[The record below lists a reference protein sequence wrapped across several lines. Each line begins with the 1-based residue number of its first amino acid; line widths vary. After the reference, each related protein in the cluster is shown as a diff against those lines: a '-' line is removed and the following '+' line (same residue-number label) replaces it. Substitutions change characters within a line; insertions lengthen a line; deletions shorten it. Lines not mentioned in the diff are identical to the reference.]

1 MKTVFMFAGQ
11 GSQNVGMG
19 ADFYENSE
27 EYKALVDSNPDYQAY
42 QKLMSDGPIEELS
55 KTENTQPCM
64 SLFAT
69 GVVAELKK
77 KGITPDAACG
87 LSLGEY
93 GALYVAGVIGA
104 DEYIKLTAFRG
115 NAMMK
120 AAAGMEC
127 SMSAIIGMEPEVVKA
142 ACDTVMKENEV
153 NGSPDF
159 VTVANYNCPGQ
170 YAICGDEAAVSKVE
184 AILKEKG
191 AKRMVRV
198 NVSGPFHTKYMQP
211 AGDALKDYFETI
223 SFEEPKI
230 PVVANFTGEFIEA
243 GTDVAT
249 IKDLLV
255 KQVQNSVQFEKT
267 MYTLLDA
274 GYDRFIEIGP
284 GKTLSG
290 FMKRALKAK
299 GVEAEIITIA
309 NYEDLSKL

>member
-19 ADFYENSE
+19 ADFYEKSE
-27 EYKALVDSNPDYQAY
+27 EYKALVDSNPKYQEY

-104 DEYIKLTAFRG
+104 DEYIALTAFRG

-127 SMSAIIGMEPEVVKA
+127 SMSAIIGMEPDVVKA
-142 ACDTVMKENEV
+142 ACDEVMKELEAA
-153 NGSPDF
+153 GSSEF

-170 YAICGDEAAVSKVE
+170 YAICGDEAAVAKTE

-198 NVSGPFHTKYMQP
+198 NVSGPFHTKYMSP

-223 SFEEPKI
+223 EFKAPTI
-230 PVVANFTGEFIEA
+230 PVVANYTGDFIEP
-243 GTDVAT
+243 GTDVSV

-284 GKTLSG
+284 GKTLTG
-290 FMKRALKAK
+290 FMKRALKAR
-299 GVEAEIITIA
+299 GAEAEVITIA
-309 NYEDLSKL
+309 SCEDLEKL